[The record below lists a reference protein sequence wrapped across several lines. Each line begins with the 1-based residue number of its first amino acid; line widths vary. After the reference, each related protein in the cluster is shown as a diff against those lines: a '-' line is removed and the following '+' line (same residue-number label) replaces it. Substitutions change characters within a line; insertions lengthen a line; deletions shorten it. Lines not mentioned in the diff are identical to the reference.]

1 MTTHALCDYCARLR
15 PLRADGAIARHY
27 IALPVSRR
35 AIPTVGAGQVKRLC
49 SGSGKPP
56 RRTTP

>member
-1 MTTHALCDYCARLR
+1 MTAYATCDYCARLR
-15 PLRADGAIARHY
+15 YLRSDGLIATHY
-27 IALPVSRR
+27 ITLPVSRR

-56 RRTTP
+56 RRAP